1 MAYPAYIRAKA
12 RELRLTKHLS
22 LDEIAEH
29 LSLPK
34 TTVYYWI
41 VDLPLGRKR
50 REFPHNG
57 TRAMQ
62 AKYRRLR
69 EPAYEQGCAEY
80 DELLVEPTFRDFVVL
95 YIAEGYKRSRNT
107 ASLCNSDPTVVA
119 MAAGWLRRLSG
130 RDPTVSVQYHADQD
144 TKALSEFWAATLDID
159 PGDVRFHPKTN
170 SSELRTRTWRCAHG
184 VAAVAVHDTQF
195 RARLQAWMDR
205 IRASWG

>member
-22 LDEIAEH
+22 LDEIAKH

-41 VDLPLGRKR
+41 KDLPLGRDR
-50 REFPHNG
+50 RESPHNG
-57 TRAMQ
+57 ARAMQ

-69 EPAYEQGCAEY
+69 EAAYAEGRAEY
-80 DELLVEPTFRDFVVL
+80 DELLGLPTFRDFVVL

-107 ASLCNSDPTVVA
+107 ASLCNSDPVVVA
-119 MAAGWLRRLSG
+119 LAAGWLRRLSG
-130 RDPTVSVQYHADQD
+130 RVPTVSVQYHADQN
-144 TKALSEFWAATLDID
+144 AGSLGQFWGATLGID
-159 PGDVRFHPKTN
+159 PEDVRFHPKTN

-195 RARLQAWMDR
+195 RARLQAWIDR
-205 IRASWG
+205 VRDDWH